1 MSEAPLLFLA
11 KKNDKYSF
19 VTPFHE
25 LIRVMTGK
33 VGIGKFVDL
42 DSAGWASHAK
52 MVADD

>member
-11 KKNDKYSF
+11 KQNDKYSF

-33 VGIGKFVDL
+33 IGIGIFVDH
-42 DSAGWASHAK
+42 DSAGWAIHAK